1 MVGQQQTLITDEPVK
16 PQQTLNIISQS
27 NPPLSPPSAP
37 IRGPPMAPPPQ
48 APPVAT
54 PRPVNITQ
62 RSKTE
67 EPKPKPTAT
76 VKLTIAQALE
86 KKFRKKLKDET

>member
-1 MVGQQQTLITDEPVK
+1 
-16 PQQTLNIISQS
+16 
-27 NPPLSPPSAP
+27 
-37 IRGPPMAPPPQ
+37 MAPPPQ